1 MGLGSILN
9 VGLDGKSSSTAHF
22 KDALGSKDDDRHAAE
37 DIDSGHADGHVSN
50 HKVCFHFQYVEG
62 EETVTDQEDGE
73 IANEHQPSFSGRF
86 DSSCTLVYRNGDDG
100 NGPN

>member
-37 DIDSGHADGHVSN
+37 DVDSSHADGHVSN
-50 HKVCFHFQYVEG
+50 HKVSFHF
-62 EETVTDQEDGE
+62 
-73 IANEHQPSFSGRF
+73 
-86 DSSCTLVYRNGDDG
+86 
-100 NGPN
+100 